1 MTGDNSLVE
10 GEYKGRQ
17 SNVILTSQGES
28 ILCRGA
34 RKLLNDEALVRS

>member
-17 SNVILTSQGES
+17 SNVVLTSQGES
-28 ILCRGA
+28 LFCT
-34 RKLLNDEALVRS
+34 EAQGNFSTTKR